1 MEISNLITVKRKLY
15 TQTFETTEV
24 MHLGSAECLVAG
36 EVWVDASQL
45 VGIEDEVSAT
55 VLVYVEYPVTVG
67 VRAAIVSVPININ
80 PLPSIDGSSL
90 VMSTGGH

>member
-1 MEISNLITVKRKLY
+1 M
-15 TQTFETTEV
+15 Q
-24 MHLGSAECLVAG
+24 LGSAECLVAG

-90 VMSTGGH
+90 VMSTRGH